1 MPFTSLQK
9 VRTYYNIKVKTIR
22 NTSKDILRRAHTSN
36 VVMQSQVDTHTTF
49 KNIIMRRTT
58 AVSSTFPPKRG
69 MIYSTGQLALVLQNV
84 KGYEGKGR
92 V

>member
-1 MPFTSLQK
+1 
-9 VRTYYNIKVKTIR
+9 
-22 NTSKDILRRAHTSN
+22 
-36 VVMQSQVDTHTTF
+36 MQSQVDTHTTI

-69 MIYSTGQLALVLQNV
+69 MIYYTGQLALVLQNV